1 MTKIIT
7 LTIVALFLA
16 GCTTHVSSGVSYE
29 VSFGNSSSCL
39 AVANTVNGPVC
50 L

>member
-1 MTKIIT
+1 MIKFIAIA
-7 LTIVALFLA
+7 IVGLSLA
-16 GCTTHVSSGVSYE
+16 GCTTHVSSGWSYE
-29 VSFGNSSSCL
+29 TSFSNSSSCL